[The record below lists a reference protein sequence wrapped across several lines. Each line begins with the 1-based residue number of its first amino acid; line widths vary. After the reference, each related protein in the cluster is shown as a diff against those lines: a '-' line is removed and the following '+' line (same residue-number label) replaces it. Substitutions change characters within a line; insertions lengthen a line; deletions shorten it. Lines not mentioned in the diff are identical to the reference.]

1 MRNAAVLFSPVVFGH
16 PLAQHGLPAGW
27 RFWERRSAAH
37 CIGCGQRVVLTLDG
51 WRESVGVQTEIRLA
65 GELGKP
71 VRYLESE
78 SGGTA
83 ATLAHVAKEAKR

>member
-1 MRNAAVLFSPVVFGH
+1 M
-16 PLAQHGLPAGW
+16 
-27 RFWERRSAAH
+27 
-37 CIGCGQRVVLTLDG
+37 TLDG